1 MNKIQKSIS
10 GASLIG
16 AIFSNYKAGELNSAG
31 ELVRKR
37 AAKYMRKRERTNH
50 KQYFLAVMATDKA
63 WKDAVNHF
71 ADKNMRIEAKSTVR
85 AIFNYFEDELSKYA
99 NIRSEHIEKMMI
111 QITDDAEAEHNSDI
125 VIDFIIE
132 KLGLEKR
139 VSAFK
144 TRFAILKGNKILE
157 VA

>member
-1 MNKIQKSIS
+1 MNNIQKSIS
-10 GASLIG
+10 ATSLIG
-16 AIFSNYKAGELNSAG
+16 TLFSNYKAGDLNSAG

-37 AAKYMRKRERTNH
+37 AAKYMRQRRKTN
-50 KQYFLAVMATDKA
+50 KKYYFEAVMKTDKA

-71 ADKNMRIEAKSTVR
+71 ADKNMRIEAKSTIR
-85 AIFNYFEDELSKYA
+85 AIFNYFEEELAYA
-99 NIRSEHIEKMMI
+99 NIRSIHIENMMI
-111 QITDDAEAEHNSDI
+111 HATDDAEAEHNSDI